1 MFPIPESKY
10 DEELNEKDA
19 EAKGAKGAN
28 LEAAQDDKPKEQKL
42 MTS

>member
-19 EAKGAKGAN
+19 EAKGAN
-28 LEAAQDDKPKEQKL
+28 LEAAQDDKSKEQKQ
-42 MTS
+42 MAS